1 MSLKLSLLGE
11 QTSLVL
17 VTQGLWC
24 HWNGGLGVGCGRS
37 WAHCAASWEAPP
49 PPPGS
54 RQALGA
60 AESTPTPT
68 CHSGDD
74 REAPALTLAG
84 SVPSRVTLA
93 TCRAQ
98 AGRRRGVSQGYFKC
112 HPSFLYCLGLQR
124 FQGGLRKQETPPPR
138 PLASTRCPPP
148 RRWSTAGCLPRMAS
162 GDGAR
167 TPAPL
172 LAGRGH
178 GAELGSV
185 GGGLPAPGATVPQ
198 TR

>member
-24 HWNGGLGVGCGRS
+24 RWNSGLGVGCGQI
-37 WAHCAASWEAPP
+37 WAYCAASREAPP
-49 PPPGS
+49 LPPARERTGFGRRGEHPHPHVSPRG
-54 RQALGA
+54 RPRGA
-60 AESTPTPT
+60 RAHLSWLRTQ
-68 CHSGDD
+68 SGDAGCLPRAGWTAEGRFPGLLQMPPKFSLVPGTAALPGGVKKTGD
-74 REAPALTLAG
+74 TTALTLG
-84 SVPSRVTLA
+84 LHTL
-93 TCRAQ
+93 
-98 AGRRRGVSQGYFKC
+98 
-112 HPSFLYCLGLQR
+112 
-124 FQGGLRKQETPPPR
+124 
-138 PLASTRCPPP
+138 P
-148 RRWSTAGCLPRMAS
+148 RRWSTAGCLPGTAS

-178 GAELGSV
+178 RAEPGSV